1 MQNLEKGVRCMLV
14 AKKKLPESSFSNQ
27 AKKQRLLLI
36 PTRNL
41 ALHALHVEVYA

>member
-1 MQNLEKGVRCMLV
+1 MQRRKRKSYPK
-14 AKKKLPESSFSNQ
+14 AAFSNQ